1 MIMGIAG
8 ALRSDEL
15 VKLNIDDIQD
25 LGPTILV
32 SVNNTK
38 NHVNRAFT
46 IVSKEN
52 CSIDFVAICKKY
64 MVLRK
69 EKTVHRRFLS
79 VIGITNVPHN
89 P

>member
-8 ALRSDEL
+8 ALRSNEL
-15 VKLNIDDIQD
+15 VQLTIEDVHD
-25 LGPTILV
+25 LGSTILV
-32 SVNNTK
+32 YVNNTK
-38 NHVNRAFT
+38 THVNRAFT

-69 EKTVHRRFLS
+69 EKTEHRRFL
-79 VIGITNVPHN
+79 
-89 P
+89 